1 MTTTLEPLESKLQ
14 SPTPGLGL
22 RRFYTTPGIDPYSL
36 IQWERRT
43 AAITGESGKAVFEQ
57 TDVEIPSF
65 WSQTATQVVAS
76 KYFRGRV
83 GTPEREGSA
92 RQMVD
97 RIVNVITAWGREPA
111 ARAGAGPPLPA

>member
-1 MTTTLEPLESKLQ
+1 MTTTLYPNETTSHDGRPAIGIARYFTK
-14 SPTPGLGL
+14 PGL
-22 RRFYTTPGIDPYSL
+22 DPYSL
-36 IQWERRT
+36 IEWDRRT
-43 AAITGESGKAVFEQ
+43 AAITDESGKAVFEQ
-57 TDVEIPSF
+57 TGVEVPSF

-97 RIVNVITAWGREPA
+97 GHHDGR
-111 ARAGAGPPLPA
+111 GPEHAPVAIERQQRE